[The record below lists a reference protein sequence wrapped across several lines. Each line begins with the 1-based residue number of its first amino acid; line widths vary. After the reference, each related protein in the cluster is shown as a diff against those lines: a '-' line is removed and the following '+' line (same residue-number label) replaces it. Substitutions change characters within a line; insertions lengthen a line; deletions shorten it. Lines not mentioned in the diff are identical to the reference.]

1 VYVVVIIFKHVLKH
15 DTDVPLSKMRMN
27 IKRTLFEGGISNMNN
42 NLVNEITASQLRND
56 LPEFSSGDEVKVSV
70 RIVEGNKTRL
80 QNFQG
85 VVIARRGG
93 GVSAT
98 FTVRKVSGGIG
109 VERTFPVHSPAVA
122 SVQVVRRGKV
132 IRNKIT
138 YIRKLSGKSARIKE
152 IL

>member
-1 VYVVVIIFKHVLKH
+1 
-15 DTDVPLSKMRMN
+15 
-27 IKRTLFEGGISNMNN
+27 MNN
-42 NLVNEITASQLRND
+42 NLVKEITASQLRND

-93 GVSAT
+93 GVSTT

-132 IRNKIT
+132 RRNKIT